1 MTDSVHGKAL
11 LSRWLPVVAVMA
23 AIFMLSAQPALP
35 DVGVSDKQ
43 AHGLTYGALAVLV
56 LRALARARWSGV
68 SMGSALSSAVV
79 ATLYGVSDEW
89 HQSFV
94 PGRSSDVRDVVAD
107 AVGALIA
114 VLAVW
119 LWSILA
125 TRRDAH

>member
-1 MTDSVHGKAL
+1 
-11 LSRWLPVVAVMA
+11 
-23 AIFMLSAQPALP
+23 MLSAQPALP

-43 AHGLTYGALAVLV
+43 AHGLTYGLLAALI
-56 LRALARARWSGV
+56 LRALAAARWSGV
-68 SMGSALSSAVV
+68 SRVHAWWSALA

-107 AVGALIA
+107 ATGATIA
-114 VLAVW
+114 VVVIW